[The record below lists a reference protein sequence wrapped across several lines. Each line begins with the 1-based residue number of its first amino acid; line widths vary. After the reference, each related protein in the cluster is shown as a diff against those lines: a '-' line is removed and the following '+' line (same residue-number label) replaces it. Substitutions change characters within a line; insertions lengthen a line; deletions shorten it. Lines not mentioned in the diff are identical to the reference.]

1 MENGVTSAQIK
12 GKSPIDSCTSI
23 QPWPNCHF
31 YIPECKL
38 SRLLHFENYICIVV
52 ERASVPNYI
61 DNVSFSQPFIFFIY
75 ISLLILRKFWEEIR
89 WWNLH
94 VSSRLHELWTHQK
107 LYRETPSY
115 HLRIYQVKKKKP
127 PTLNV
132 DFLSWCCSN
141 FTLAISPLIQPVQGA
156 DGPTGSILTQ
166 DLTAIQKSI
175 NSFAE
180 KLASIRSRG

>member
-115 HLRIYQVKKKKP
+115 HLRIYQVKKKASNTQCRFP
-127 PTLNV
+127 
-132 DFLSWCCSN
+132 FLMLLKFHTSN
-141 FTLAISPLIQPVQGA
+141 F
-156 DGPTGSILTQ
+156 PTHPASAGGGWANRKHSH
-166 DLTAIQKSI
+166 ARSHG
-175 NSFAE
+175 NS
-180 KLASIRSRG
+180 KVD